1 MCTSLNLDSRTGTSS
16 PTAPVQ
22 ASRLATNNLNPSF
35 HVISVSI
42 SLFIR
47 SRIFSGVGTSS
58 GLSKGYFPLSL
69 SRLTMSRASTS
80 LSSSL
85 LLQTPSFNAFA
96 FRRFA
101 RFGLGGGVSALLYDD
116 VPIPS
121 SRSRSKS
128 KDESEPASS
137 ESESLMQGVAG
148 GELAALGRH
157 EPRLPL
163 RWSANFEVGGGGG
176 VNTQSVETLSNI
188 VRTEWRASDRS
199 VLESVV
205 SGAMRTDFL
214 GREGM
219 VCSLRRLSV
228 RSRGPVEGG
237 RCRCIIIGCT
247 VRNGSYRTKPQ

>member
-1 MCTSLNLDSRTGTSS
+1 MSTSLNLDSRTGTSS

-35 HVISVSI
+35 HVISASI
-42 SLFIR
+42 SRFIR
-47 SRIFSGVGTSS
+47 SRSFSGVGTSS

-69 SRLTMSRASTS
+69 SRLTMFRASTS

-85 LLQTPSFNAFA
+85 LRQTPSFKAFA
-96 FRRFA
+96 SRRFA

-116 VPIPS
+116 VPILS
-121 SRSRSKS
+121 SKSRSRS

-137 ESESLMQGVAG
+137 ESESLAQGVAG
-148 GELAALGRH
+148 GELAALGRQ

-163 RWSANFEVGGGGG
+163 RWSPNFDVWPNVGGGGG
-176 VNTQSVETLSNI
+176 VNTQSVETVSSI

-205 SGAMRTDFL
+205 SGAIRTDFL
-214 GREGM
+214 GREGI
-219 VCSLRRLSV
+219 VCSLLGCGGCRFAR
-228 RSRGPVEGG
+228 GG
-237 RCRCIIIGCT
+237 RWRGGL
-247 VRNGSYRTKPQ
+247 V